1 MEKLAW
7 ILIRAPGSAL
17 ARGRATEFMIGSR
30 TMTFET
36 AESVTLKIWDRT
48 AVHHTLDALISELSV
63 RHNTCT
69 SKIAVTASGPN
80 TFTVAVP
87 AS

>member
-1 MEKLAW
+1 MDQYH
-7 ILIRAPGSAL
+7 PGSAL
-17 ARGRATEFMIGSR
+17 ARGRDSEFMIGSRR

-48 AVHHTLDALISELSV
+48 AVHHTLDALVNELSV

-80 TFTVAVP
+80 TFTVSVP
-87 AS
+87 A